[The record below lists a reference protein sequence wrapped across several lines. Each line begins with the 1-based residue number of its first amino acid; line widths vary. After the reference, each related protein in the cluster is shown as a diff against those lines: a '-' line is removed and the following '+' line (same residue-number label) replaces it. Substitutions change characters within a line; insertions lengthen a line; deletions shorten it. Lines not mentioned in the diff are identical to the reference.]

1 MTDDMD
7 SDLTNGTPSIP
18 TGGSSEGKGDS
29 GSSFDAKA
37 LQASFEAL
45 TKRLDEVDARSKSLQ
60 GDKDR
65 GIKKAND
72 ELNELKR
79 KFAEIEKLKKSG
91 LDEDTA
97 FEELGFRE
105 EVRAVRE
112 GLSKL
117 NPAQPQPAGNG
128 AGVVVDSAE
137 VIKKY
142 DLEGN
147 DPEVIEKIF
156 RGNFKSPEEMEL
168 AALRIAYQRAKPNQP
183 SLSATPPLTGTPPQ
197 PGGEREL
204 IAAFEKE
211 NASIPRGQAYTYQR
225 SQVKAK
231 YRELARKQGLYLNI

>member
-7 SDLTNGTPSIP
+7 SDLTNGTPSTP

-79 KFAEIEKLKKSG
+79 RFAEIEKLKKSG
-91 LDEDTA
+91 MDDDAA

-112 GLSKL
+112 QLSKL
-117 NPAQPQPAGNG
+117 NPVQPQSAGNG
-128 AGVVVDSAE
+128 EGKAVDAAE

-142 DLEGN
+142 ELEAN
-147 DPEVIEKIF
+147 DPEVIERIL
-156 RGNFKSPEEMEL
+156 RGNFKTPEDAEL
-168 AALRIAYQRAKPNQP
+168 AALRIAYQRAKTNQP
-183 SLSATPPLTGTPPQ
+183 SPSAAPPLTGSVPRESDTPALIEKLAKLQKTPTQ
-197 PGGEREL
+197 NRDEIKQLKAEL
-204 IAAFEKE
+204 DK
-211 NASIPRGQAYTYQR
+211 RGW
-225 SQVKAK
+225 K
-231 YRELARKQGLYLNI
+231 